1 MKKTKTIL
9 LTLFVL
15 VAAALSAARGSALAQ
30 ELKKIKHGYV
40 AEPGYYWD
48 VFQAQ
53 ANGFFKTEGLDV
65 DSTRFD
71 VTTQT
76 VTALVTGAVNI
87 ASVTPDVAMLATIKG
102 QGDVIIVSNEVRL
115 PTWDLLAL
123 PEIKTY
129 VDLKGKVLGV
139 SQLQSASTL
148 NLRQLLRKNG
158 LKDNEYNILQVG
170 GSSKRYAALQ
180 SKQIAATLITEPLN
194 FEAMDAGFRKLGGVY
209 EASVVPSVVYAVTRA
224 WATANEKVL
233 VSLLRAVYRAQDWIN
248 NSKNKK
254 AAVDLMVELSKAQR
268 TSVEKTYDKFVSDLK
283 VYNRGDI
290 TADIIKKTLEDMV
303 EIEAISKPIPD
314 PNKMLDLSFRQK
326 ALSK

>member
-1 MKKTKTIL
+1 MKNMRKVVL
-9 LTLFVL
+9 AL
-15 VAAALSAARGSALAQ
+15 VAAAALLAVSGSAPAQ
-30 ELKKIKHGYV
+30 DLKKIKHGYV

-53 ANGFFKTEGLDV
+53 ANGFFKGEGLDV

-71 VTTQT
+71 LTSQA

-102 QGDVIIVSNEVRL
+102 QGEVIIVSNEVRL
-115 PTWDLLAL
+115 PTWDFIVL
-123 PEIKTY
+123 PDIKSY
-129 VDLKGKVLGV
+129 AELKGKVLGV

-158 LKDNEYNILQVG
+158 LKDGDYNILQVG
-170 GSSKRYAALQ
+170 GSGKRYAALQ
-180 SKQIAATLITEPLN
+180 SKQIAGTLITEPVN

-209 EASVVPSVVYAVTRA
+209 EVSVVPSVVYAVSRS
-224 WATANEKVL
+224 WAAPNEKVL
-233 VSLLRAVYRAQDWIN
+233 VSILRAVYKAQDWIN
-248 NSKNKK
+248 NVKNKK
-254 AAVDLMVELSKAQR
+254 SAVDLMVELSKAQR
-268 TSVEKTYDKFVSDLK
+268 PSVEKTYDKYVNDLK

-290 TADIIKKTLEDMV
+290 GADVIKKTLEDMA

-314 PNKMLDLSFRQK
+314 ASKFLDLSYRQK
-326 ALSK
+326 ALK